1 MTCDKGKARTGIIR
15 FRRQVL
21 GDSTDIMQQQPG
33 VAENVPVYAL
43 QDKAHGA
50 VISFNANDERIVDMT
65 SSVPICRNKSPAQL
79 KLRGDSLQ
87 ISDQIFPH
95 ATAVSGRFPRRA
107 FQ

>member
-21 GDSTDIMQQQPG
+21 GDSTDIVQQRPG
-33 VAENVPVYAL
+33 VAENVLVYAL
-43 QDKAHGA
+43 QDKAQFA
-50 VISFNANDERIVDMT
+50 AIFFNVYDERIVDMT
-65 SSVPICRNKSPAQL
+65 SPVPICRNKSPAQL
-79 KLRGDSLQ
+79 ELRDDSLQ

-95 ATAVSGRFPRRA
+95 ATAVSDRFRRRA

>member
-21 GDSTDIMQQQPG
+21 GDSTDIVQQRPG

-43 QDKAHGA
+43 QDKAHVA
-50 VISFNANDERIVDMT
+50 VVFFNANDERIVDMT
-65 SSVPICRNKSPAQL
+65 SPVPICRNKSPAQL

-95 ATAVSGRFPRRA
+95 ATAVSGRFRRRA

>member
-1 MTCDKGKARTGIIR
+1 MTCDQGKARTGIIR

-21 GDSTDIMQQQPG
+21 GDSTDIVQQRSG

-43 QDKAHGA
+43 QDKAQFA
-50 VISFNANDERIVDMT
+50 VVFFNANDEPIVDMT
-65 SSVPICRNKSPAQL
+65 SPVPICRNKSPAQL
-79 KLRGDSLQ
+79 KLRGDFLQ

-95 ATAVSGRFPRRA
+95 ATAVSGRFRRRA